1 MALRSNRSV
10 HWRWC
15 NHSMMEMRS
24 LGSCQG
30 LVWAAI
36 LAGAQAAWREL
47 FATQCQDRPTKEGTL
62 LLISMESW
70 WLRLEGK
77 PHFKRWGMSRT
88 GLSRAAARWAR
99 LWKRGETTKGQG
111 RGPVRASNKNR
122 PNIFFLCPRTCSYS
136 FLLSLSNLCYL

>member
-36 LAGAQAAWREL
+36 LAGAQAAWYEL
-47 FATQCQDRPTKEGTL
+47 IAELCHDRPTKGDTL
-62 LLISMESW
+62 LQISMGSW
-70 WLRLEGK
+70 WLRLGGK

-88 GLSRAAARWAR
+88 GTLRSGCQVGQVPNGKSYKSRGSG
-99 LWKRGETTKGQG
+99 WKRHQTTIEPTGHLL
-111 RGPVRASNKNR
+111 PLSKNL
-122 PNIFFLCPRTCSYS
+122 PCS
-136 FLLSLSNLCYL
+136 FLLFLPNPCYP

>member
-1 MALRSNRSV
+1 MTLRSNRSV

-15 NHSMMEMRS
+15 NHSMTEMRS

-30 LVWAAI
+30 LVLVAI

-47 FATQCQDRPTKEGTL
+47 FATQCQDRPTKDGTL

-88 GLSRAAARWAR
+88 GTLRSGCQVGQVWEQQRLQRQRTRTRA
-99 LWKRGETTKGQG
+99 
-111 RGPVRASNKNR
+111 ASNKNQLES
-122 PNIFFLCPRTCSYS
+122 PSSSDQELP
-136 FLLSLSNLCYL
+136 L